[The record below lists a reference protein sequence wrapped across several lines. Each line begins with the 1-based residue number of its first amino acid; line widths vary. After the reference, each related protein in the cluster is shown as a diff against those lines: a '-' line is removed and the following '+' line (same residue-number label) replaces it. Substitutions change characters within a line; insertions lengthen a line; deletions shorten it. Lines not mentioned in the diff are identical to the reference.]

1 MLANLRDFIFCS
13 ENQKELG
20 NLFFC
25 EVRSVDLTGAV
36 SPCLSISPG
45 SLFVVTD
52 QNLFDFQNM
61 RILSGISQNVPIM
74 QSSHRTATIEDGDER
89 SALILV
95 LQTR

>member
-1 MLANLRDFIFCS
+1 
-13 ENQKELG
+13 
-20 NLFFC
+20 
-25 EVRSVDLTGAV
+25 
-36 SPCLSISPG
+36 
-45 SLFVVTD
+45 
-52 QNLFDFQNM
+52 M

>member
-36 SPCLSISPG
+36 SPYLSISPG

-61 RILSGISQNVPIM
+61 RILSGI
-74 QSSHRTATIEDGDER
+74 
-89 SALILV
+89 LW
-95 LQTR
+95 